1 MEKAVDEV
9 GHSRAVIVK
18 VPFIALL
25 PLIMLL
31 ILAPVFN
38 PVVCISATD
47 DITQVMV
54 VSAMP
59 LTVLLRWSD
68 AAGRVPTG
76 TMSVVTFVTPVS
88 VFLVVDWI
96 CYGCCI

>member
-1 MEKAVDEV
+1 
-9 GHSRAVIVK
+9 
-18 VPFIALL
+18 
-25 PLIMLL
+25 
-31 ILAPVFN
+31 
-38 PVVCISATD
+38 
-47 DITQVMV
+47 
-54 VSAMP
+54 
-59 LTVLLRWSD
+59 LTALLRWSD